1 MAGGVVLAR
10 APLRI
15 SFGGGGTDLPSW
27 YRRHGGFTCS
37 AAIDRYVWILVGS
50 SFQERFR
57 LKHLAWEEV
66 DEPSEVRHPIL
77 GAALTHHWKGGPL
90 ELASMSDV
98 PPGTGLGSSGAYA
111 VATLEALRLAAGDH
125 DADPAGLAEA
135 ASRLEIEVLG
145 WSVGKQDQYAAA
157 LGGLN
162 AFTFNADDTVDVRPL
177 DLPRSVRE
185 ALRERFLLFY
195 AGGSRS
201 ASQLLGHSVERVNAG
216 DQRMA
221 GTLERIGAAARE
233 TCAALE
239 AGELTRVA
247 ELMNA
252 GWELKAERSPD
263 TLSDRI
269 CELRDRALDAAAGGV
284 SLMGAGGAGFLLAYT
299 EDPAATRAAM
309 REAGAPELPF
319 DLEPRGCTGLP

>member
-1 MAGGVVLAR
+1 MAR

-15 SFGGGGTDLPSW
+15 SLGGGGTDLPSW

-37 AAIDRYVWILVGS
+37 AAIDRHVWVLAGT

-66 DEPSEVRHPIL
+66 DDPGDVAHPIL
-77 GAALTHHWKGGPL
+77 NAALTHHWDGRPL

-111 VATLEALRLAAGDH
+111 VATLKALRLAAGA
-125 DADPAGLAEA
+125 DAEPGELAEA
-135 ASRLEIEVLG
+135 ASRLEIDVLG

-162 AFTFNADDTVDVRPL
+162 AFTFNADDTVEVRPL
-177 DLPRSVRE
+177 DVPPVVQE

-221 GTLERIGAAARE
+221 GTLERIAAAARE
-233 TCAALE
+233 TAAALE
-239 AGELTRVA
+239 AGEMTRVA

-263 TLSDRI
+263 TLSERI
-269 CELRDRALDAAAGGV
+269 CELRDLALDAGAGGV
-284 SLMGAGGAGFLLAYT
+284 SLMGAGGAGFLLVYA
-299 EDPAATRAAM
+299 ENAAATRAAM
-309 REAGAPELPF
+309 QEAGAPELAF
-319 DLEPRGCTGLP
+319 DLERRGCTGLG